1 MFIKTRHSPVII
13 FLLALTSCSTYTIP
27 VDNFKKQFAG
37 MDSSKMVIVNTQ
49 GPLGSI
55 VQYQTLPIRYIEC
68 IDKKGR
74 PFQLTNSPSI
84 EIRFTDVHNKKTIF
98 YFDLI
103 TVTDSTVVGRQSR
116 MIKSIHKTL
125 SLTSIKKIEV
135 QDGRKNYHYTN

>member
-1 MFIKTRHSPVII
+1 
-13 FLLALTSCSTYTIP
+13 
-27 VDNFKKQFAG
+27 
-37 MDSSKMVIVNTQ
+37 MDSSKMILVNTQ

-68 IDKKGR
+68 IDKKGQ
-74 PFQLTNSPSI
+74 PFQLANSPSI
-84 EIRFTDVHNKKTIF
+84 EIRFTDIHNKKTIF

-116 MIKSIHKTL
+116 IIKSIQTTIPI
-125 SLTSIKKIEV
+125 TSIKKIEV